1 MIRHS
6 SLPKLAQCPRYESQ
20 AVAGPAAERGTR
32 MDAAFR
38 QYIQTET
45 LPEMDEAEAEAIKWA
60 ALTLRS
66 MSGGEKIEV
75 REELCKVS
83 TPGIEH
89 IGTADALVLGKS
101 MHADLK
107 SGQIRNCMEQMA
119 AYALGFME
127 ATFSSEW
134 TAHLLFCDQRQVVTH
149 TFTYAEAECIVG
161 DVLSEVKDPNA
172 KPALCDYCGW
182 CAKQDTCEARTAPA
196 ASALELVNSSELEFR
211 FTCILE
217 DPAQLGAFLSSC
229 KVLEDY
235 QDKAKEKAREY
246 IEAGTSVDGWKITAG
261 RKSKVVFPDDIGRH
275 IKELGFGSIL
285 DACGPMSE
293 SKFRKIWEAKAPDK
307 PFPDSIVRELP
318 QAKPTLKKA

>member
-6 SLPKLAQCPRYESQ
+6 NLPKLAQCPRYESQ
-20 AVAGPAAERGTR
+20 AVAGPAADRGTR

-38 QYIQTET
+38 QYIQTDT
-45 LPEMDEAEAEAIKWA
+45 MPEMAEDEAEAIKWA

-75 REELCKVS
+75 REELCKVQ

-89 IGTADALVLGKS
+89 IGTADAIILGKS

-107 SGQIRNCMEQMA
+107 SGQIRNYMEQMA

-134 TAHLLFCDQRQVVTH
+134 TAHLLFCDQKQVISH
-149 TFTYAEAECIVG
+149 HFTYAEAECIVG
-161 DVLSEVKDPNA
+161 DILSEVADPKQGPKA
-172 KPALCDYCGW
+172 CDYCGW
-182 CAKQDTCEARTAPA
+182 CAKVETCEVRLKPVVEAI
-196 ASALELVNSSELEFR
+196 ALVESSELEFR
-211 FTCILE
+211 FAEILDNPE
-217 DPAQLGAFLSSC
+217 QLGAFLTNC
-229 KVLEDY
+229 KVLEDF
-235 QDKAKEKAREY
+235 QDKAKDKARELL
-246 IEAGTSVDGWKITAG
+246 EAGAVIPGWKLTAG

-293 SKFRKIWEAKAPDK
+293 AKFRKIWEAKAPDK

-318 QAKPTLKKA
+318 AAKPTLKKA